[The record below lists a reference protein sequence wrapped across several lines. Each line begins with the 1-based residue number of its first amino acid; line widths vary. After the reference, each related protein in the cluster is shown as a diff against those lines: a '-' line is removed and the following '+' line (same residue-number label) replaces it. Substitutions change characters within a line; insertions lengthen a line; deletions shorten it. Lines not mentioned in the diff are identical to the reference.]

1 MPRRFRALTVGVALT
16 SVLAVP
22 GTSWGSG
29 SGGWTKFATIDN
41 AAATVG
47 MARTGDG
54 NLHLVWLKKRATN
67 NTYAYGTSTFS
78 PAGKLTATGTAVA
91 NWQSLEPDPQLVK
104 NGSGLRLIFE
114 GNTGTSPSCF
124 ADGAVFTATSATG
137 SSWAL
142 VQGSMSSHTA
152 GVGNLAAT
160 VESDGT
166 TPVAAFGGGAL
177 YHVGVDPSCPAGSP
191 DGTIPV
197 ASGNSP
203 SNPAIVTASDGSVWV
218 ATFQAF
224 TKEGYFVT
232 QILPSAGP
240 LLEAP
245 GSKSTAAH
253 NNQPLEPVALTA
265 RTGGGVYMA
274 YCVASS
280 SQPCAHI
287 DLWKVGSA
295 NPMVVPGSANTT
307 SARLTLAAAPQGRL
321 AVTWFNAVHGNAAQ
335 GAIHSVRTNTTA
347 TAFGIVRTIKPPTHT
362 SGFFDI
368 QSQDSNGR
376 LDVVVNDQLST
387 TGSPIDLFHTQILPG
402 LSLTA
407 SPSSFSHKKS
417 ATVTFKVADAG
428 QPVPGAKVSC
438 LGKTATTS
446 TTGQAKIKFA
456 KGAAAGKHKCT
467 ASKAGYAA
475 GATTIKVT

>member
-1 MPRRFRALTVGVALT
+1 VGVVLL

-22 GTSWGSG
+22 ATSWASG
-29 SGGWTKFATIDN
+29 SGGWTKFATIDS

-54 NLHLVWLKKRATN
+54 NLHLVWLKKQAPN
-67 NTYAYGTSTFS
+67 NTHGYGTSTFS
-78 PAGKLTATGTAVA
+78 AAGKLTGTGTAVS
-91 NWQSLEPDPQLVK
+91 NWQSLQPDPQLVK

-142 VQGSMSSHTA
+142 AQGSMSSHTA
-152 GVGNLAAT
+152 GVGGLAAT
-160 VESDGT
+160 VESNGT
-166 TPVAAFGGGAL
+166 TPVATFGGGAL
-177 YHVGVDPSCPAGSP
+177 YHVGVDPSCPAASS
-191 DGTIPV
+191 DGTVPV

-203 SNPAIVTASDGSVWV
+203 SNPASVTASDGSVWV

-245 GSKSTAAH
+245 GSNSSAAH
-253 NNQPLEPVALTA
+253 NNQPLEPVALAA

-280 SQPCAHI
+280 NAPCVHI
-287 DLWKVGSA
+287 DLWKVGA
-295 NPMVVPGSANTT
+295 AKPMVLPGSANT
-307 SARLTLAAAPQGRL
+307 SYARLTLAAAPQGRL
-321 AVTWFNAVHGNAAQ
+321 AVTWFNAVHGDESH
-335 GAIHSVRTNTTA
+335 GVIHSVRTNTAA
-347 TAFGIVRTIKPPTHT
+347 TAFGAVRTIKVPAHT
-362 SGFFDI
+362 SGVFDI

-387 TGSPIDLFHTQILPG
+387 AGSPIDLFHTQILPG

-407 SPSSFSHKKS
+407 SPTSFSHKKS
-417 ATVTFKVADAG
+417 ATITFKATDAG
-428 QPVPGAKVSC
+428 QPLAGAKVAC
-438 LGKTATTS
+438 LGKTGTTS
-446 TTGQAKIKFA
+446 AAGQAKLKFA
-456 KGAAAGKHKCT
+456 KGETTGTHKCT

-475 GATTIKVT
+475 GVTTIKVT

>member
-1 MPRRFRALTVGVALT
+1 LTVGVALI

-22 GTSWGSG
+22 CTSWASG

-41 AAATVG
+41 VAATIG

-54 NLHLVWLKKRATN
+54 NLHLVWLKKKAAN
-67 NTYAYGTSTFS
+67 NTRAYGTSTFS

-91 NWQSLEPDPQLVK
+91 NWQSLLPDPQLVK

-114 GNTGTSPSCF
+114 GNTGVPPSCF
-124 ADGAVFTATSATG
+124 ADGAVFTATSANG

-142 VQGSMSSHTA
+142 VQGSLSSHTA

-160 VESDGT
+160 VESNGT
-166 TPVAAFGGGAL
+166 TPVAAFAGGAL
-177 YHVGVDPSCPAGSP
+177 YHVGVDPSCPASSS

-197 ASGNSP
+197 APGNSP

-245 GSKSTAAH
+245 GSASSAAH
-253 NNQPLEPVALTA
+253 NNQPLEPVALIA
-265 RTGGGVYMA
+265 RGGGGVYMA
-274 YCVASS
+274 YCAASS
-280 SQPCAHI
+280 KAPCAHI

-295 NPMVVPGSANTT
+295 KPMVVPGSANTT
-307 SARLTLAAAPQGRL
+307 SARLTLTAAPQGRL
-321 AVTWFNAVHGNAAQ
+321 AVTWFNGGQ
-335 GAIHSVRTNTTA
+335 GVIHSVRTNTAA
-347 TAFGIVRTIKPPTHT
+347 TAFGVVRTIKAPAHT
-362 SGFFDI
+362 SGLSDI
-368 QSQDSNGR
+368 QSQDSTGR

-387 TGSPIDLFHTQILPG
+387 TGAPIDLFHTQILPG
-402 LSLTA
+402 LLLTA
-407 SPSSFSHKKS
+407 SPSSFSHKK
-417 ATVTFKVADAG
+417 AVTVTFEVADAG
-428 QPVPGAKVSC
+428 QPVAGAKVAC
-438 LGKTATTS
+438 LGKTATS
-446 TTGQAKIKFA
+446 SATGHAKLHFA

-475 GATTIKVT
+475 GKRTIKVT